1 VSGDEKT
8 VGKRSME
15 EASMNDKMTGAALGL
30 AVALSLTAAALVQ
43 AGTKDKWIST
53 KATLSLLTS
62 DGFSVKGANVDTH
75 DGHVVIHGIVSS
87 EADKEKAEATVR
99 KVDGVT
105 SVSNLLQVVP
115 GNQKE
120 QVKFEDSVAKDRV
133 EAELKADKTLHNVKV
148 ASVNNGVVLLKGKVH
163 SLSTKLRA
171 VETAYK
177 VPGVERVATEI
188 EVEVPED

>member
-1 VSGDEKT
+1 
-8 VGKRSME
+8 ME
-15 EASMNDKMTGAALGL
+15 ETSMSYKTIWTALCLAA
-30 AVALSLTAAALVQ
+30 ALSLTGAVRVQ

-62 DGFSVKGANVDTH
+62 DGFSVKGANVDTR
-75 DGHVVIHGIVSS
+75 DGNVVIHGIVGS

-99 KVDGVT
+99 KVDGVK
-105 SVSNLLQVVP
+105 SVNNLLQVVP
-115 GNQKE
+115 GDQKE
-120 QVKFEDSVAKDRV
+120 VKFEDSVTKDRV
-133 EAELKADKTLHNVKV
+133 EAELKANKTLHDVKV

-188 EVEVPED
+188 EVEVPEE